1 MCITASPCPS
11 LTTQFRSENLS
22 LQTKQNYPKQILV
35 IIKHCS
41 EKLTTTPFQS
51 REFDMLLCSRFPAV
65 VRNHIRFLDSRH
77 SFITVF
83 SRTGKGTIHDL
94 YKDLDLMRDVTSM
107 LNEADNS
114 LIKNYKDLADI
125 CKIAIDEYESLQPP
139 CAESPTKLV
148 LDDIVRRKPT
158 FTVEELF
165 TNFRD
170 MKRVDVIQA
179 ICSYFRGEEGK

>member
-1 MCITASPCPS
+1 
-11 LTTQFRSENLS
+11 
-22 LQTKQNYPKQILV
+22 
-35 IIKHCS
+35 
-41 EKLTTTPFQS
+41 
-51 REFDMLLCSRFPAV
+51 
-65 VRNHIRFLDSRH
+65 
-77 SFITVF
+77 
-83 SRTGKGTIHDL
+83 
-94 YKDLDLMRDVTSM
+94 MRDVTSM

-179 ICSYFRGEEGK
+179 ICSYFRGEEEK